1 MHMLSLYSLGLSSF
15 VQRSIDEGYNGKY
28 ILTFFYLS
36 PVLDNINIHCLSG
49 PPECRPKSKEVMNY
63 NYSEGHSFL
72 FSLFYENTT
81 KTWIYQNNPTDKTF
95 GFTFASVYLITQ
107 SKNDD
112 NWHCLNTRLYP
123 CTKKKWIFSN
133 LVLFGRISI
142 LGSRLSMEL

>member
-63 NYSEGHSFL
+63 NYSEGPSFL

-95 GFTFASVYLITQ
+95 GFTFASVYLLHKVKMMIIDT
-107 SKNDD
+107 
-112 NWHCLNTRLYP
+112 
-123 CTKKKWIFSN
+123 
-133 LVLFGRISI
+133 VLIQDYTHVRKVNILKSGSI
-142 LGSRLSMEL
+142 WQNIYFR